1 MLSNDNGK
9 YLIKIAKLAIENYLE
24 NGTKLDVPRDC
35 PNHLKKYLGVFVTL
49 NKNEELRG
57 CIGYPEPIAP
67 LINAIIEVAI
77 FAAVNDPRFPSLTK
91 NELKYIDIEISI
103 LTKPELLEVNDPSD
117 YPNKITVG
125 EDGLIIEKGFNKGL
139 LLPQVAIEYN
149 MDAKSFLNN
158 TCIKAGLNSSCWL
171 DTETEIYTFKDQI
184 FK

>member
-1 MLSNDNGK
+1 MLSNDDGK

-24 NGTKLDVPRDC
+24 NGTKLDVPIDC
-35 PNHLKKYLGVFVTL
+35 PDHLKEHLGVFVTL

-67 LINAIIEVAI
+67 LIDATMEVAI
-77 FAAVNDPRFPSLTK
+77 SAAVNDPRFPSLTK
-91 NELKYIDIEISI
+91 NELKYVDIEVTV
-103 LTKPELLEVNDPSD
+103 LTKPKLLEVNDPSD
-117 YPNKITVG
+117 YPNKINIG

-139 LLPQVAIEYN
+139 LLPQVATEYN
-149 MDAKSFLNN
+149 MDSKSFLDN

-171 DTETEIYTFKDQI
+171 STETKIYTFKGQI